1 MNDLTRN
8 AIASTLKSML
18 NEKPLSRITVSDI
31 SERCGISRMT
41 VYYHFRDIY
50 DLVGWVIS
58 SDIIRIISGRK
69 TQDTWQEGFL
79 SIFQEVERNHV
90 FVLNACSSLT
100 REQLERSLSEPVS
113 SLISSVLE
121 ENPDASKLNE
131 EDAAFISSFF
141 SYAFIGI
148 MLDWIRGGMRE
159 KPEELVERI
168 ECVVGGSFERA
179 IQRFLSLQSQ
189 HDVRNADRAARL

>member
-41 VYYHFRDIY
+41 FYYHFRDIY

>member
-41 VYYHFRDIY
+41 FYYHFRDIY

-100 REQLERSLSEPVS
+100 REQLERSLSDPVS

>member
-1 MNDLTRN
+1 MY
-8 AIASTLKSML
+8 K
-18 NEKPLSRITVSDI
+18 
-31 SERCGISRMT
+31 
-41 VYYHFRDIY
+41 Y
-50 DLVGWVIS
+50 DY
-58 SDIIRIISGRK
+58 
-69 TQDTWQEGFL
+69 
-79 SIFQEVERNHV
+79 
-90 FVLNACSSLT
+90 
-100 REQLERSLSEPVS
+100 
-113 SLISSVLE
+113 LE

>member
-41 VYYHFRDIY
+41 FYYHFRDIY

-148 MLDWIRGGMRE
+148 MLDWIKGGMRE

-189 HDVRNADRAARL
+189 HDVRNADRVARL